1 MAKYIN
7 EIVIVGG
14 GTSGW
19 LAAKTLS
26 RRVPFTKVTL
36 IDKEISEPVGVG
48 EATLL
53 SFKAFLKRICLFSDR
68 EINECLEYCE
78 GVKKNGISFPDW
90 GKDGNEV
97 WHPF

>member
-7 EIVIVGG
+7 EFVIVCG

-53 SFKAFLKRICLFSDR
+53 SFKAFLKGFRTGEQKGR
-68 EINECLEYCE
+68 GINAVLLLTRMSKGC
-78 GVKKNGISFPDW
+78 
-90 GKDGNEV
+90 
-97 WHPF
+97 

>member
-1 MAKYIN
+1 MAKYVN

-26 RRVPFTKVTL
+26 SKISFTKVTL

-48 EATLL
+48 EATLVG
-53 SFKAFLKRICLFSDR
+53 FKPFLKEVCFFSDH
-68 EINECLEYCE
+68 EINE
-78 GVKKNGISFPDW
+78 
-90 GKDGNEV
+90 
-97 WHPF
+97 